1 MFLGTVEEN
10 NMDIIFILFYF
21 PPLLQEHILLGQRK
35 EKKNKLK
42 GSFLKWQVNS

>member
-10 NMDIIFILFYF
+10 NMDFFFSLFRGTYIIRA
-21 PPLLQEHILLGQRK
+21 E
-35 EKKNKLK
+35 EEEKNKLK